1 MTSIYSFQRQ
11 GLYNMAVDMFDSIE
25 DDVQNTQPIT
35 YSLAENYTLVDDDR
49 QYFTAISDGLSC
61 YTEGTNWTSTKQG
74 ASYCHCLEGYYGR
87 ECGIPEPVWGSCP
100 LLDNCNGFK
109 PRKKPRRLIHGIN
122 INHEL
127 EFFQV
132 RLEQVGDIV
141 DVLIVGESNLT
152 AGGDASLLYLL
163 PELKKGFMGRF
174 QHKIIHV
181 LIDHFPERGHTDGW
195 FADTFIRYLFFLFK
209 TDRSFNYFSTFY
221 RDEMGHK
228 GLERISGNSTVS
240 NNSTIAR

>member
-1 MTSIYSFQRQ
+1 M
-11 GLYNMAVDMFDSIE
+11 VDVFGSME
-25 DDVQNTQPIT
+25 DDARITQPIT
-35 YSLAENYTLVDDDR
+35 YSLAENYTLVDDGR
-49 QYFTAISDGLSC
+49 QYFTAIADDLSC
-61 YTEGTNWTSTKQG
+61 YTDGTNWTSTIKG
-74 ASYCHCLEGYYGR
+74 TSYCHCLEGYYGR

-100 LLDNCNGFK
+100 SLDNCTGFK
-109 PRKKPRRLIHGIN
+109 PRNNPRRLIHGIN

-152 AGGDASLLYLL
+152 AGGDTSLLYLL

-195 FADTFIRYLFFLFK
+195 FADTFIRYKFLLPAMHSALLNIFFFK
-209 TDRSFNYFSTFY
+209 IF
-221 RDEMGHK
+221 
-228 GLERISGNSTVS
+228 L
-240 NNSTIAR
+240 